1 MDCYARSGSTVSVI
15 NWGKFGKACLLRILW
30 ASLCLQEKDMVS
42 FVRGQHL
49 SHGGFMTCFMREGQ
63 NDFPVSAVY
72 SNSFSL

>member
-42 FVRGQHL
+42 FVYKDST
-49 SHGGFMTCFMREGQ
+49 SHMG
-63 NDFPVSAVY
+63 A
-72 SNSFSL
+72 L